1 MKEHLGYILILS
13 EVMIPGKCHMD
24 CALEKVS
31 SGTLPDVIAQRFH
44 ESLSQHSL
52 WIDFFMELRMI
63 FKIISEQTKM

>member
-1 MKEHLGYILILS
+1 
-13 EVMIPGKCHMD
+13 MD

-31 SGTLPDVIAQRFH
+31 SGTLPDVIAQRFR

-63 FKIISEQTKM
+63 FKIVSEQTKM

>member
-1 MKEHLGYILILS
+1 
-13 EVMIPGKCHMD
+13 MD

>member
-13 EVMIPGKCHMD
+13 EVMILCKCHMD

-44 ESLSQHSL
+44 ESLLQHSVDRFL
-52 WIDFFMELRMI
+52 YGTENDF
-63 FKIISEQTKM
+63 

>member
-1 MKEHLGYILILS
+1 
-13 EVMIPGKCHMD
+13 MD

-44 ESLSQHSL
+44 ESF
-52 WIDFFMELRMI
+52 IIAFFMDRFLYGTEND